1 MAYLVRPDIIIP
13 FTPSLLFGETATSN
27 LSLKVKMHLNYNYRP
42 ILYNISWILDTSEE
56 LPD

>member
-1 MAYLVRPDIIIP
+1 MAYLVRPNIIIP

-42 ILYNISWILDTSEE
+42 ILYNIS
-56 LPD
+56 